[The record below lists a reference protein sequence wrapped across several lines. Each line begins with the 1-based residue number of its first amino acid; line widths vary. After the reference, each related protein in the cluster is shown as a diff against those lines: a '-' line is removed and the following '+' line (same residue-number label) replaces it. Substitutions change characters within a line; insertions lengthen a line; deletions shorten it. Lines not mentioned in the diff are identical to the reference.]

1 VCKALE
7 YGPVDR
13 LGTREVLP
21 IDEALPI
28 VPDDDDAEASSHD
41 LAAASQ
47 WDIHFTPE
55 SSSCAHRYSLPLNAG
70 RPDHVAPL
78 FGLGNLPNSAGE
90 PAKKG
95 SAPKSVSRAREQD
108 Q

>member
-55 SSSCAHRYSLPLNAG
+55 
-70 RPDHVAPL
+70 
-78 FGLGNLPNSAGE
+78 
-90 PAKKG
+90 
-95 SAPKSVSRAREQD
+95 
-108 Q
+108 